1 MAQEIYQKE
10 YKNERA
16 SFTGARLFLIK
27 NGNHCSSL

>member
-16 SFTGARLFLIK
+16 SFTGARFNMISICLV
-27 NGNHCSSL
+27 